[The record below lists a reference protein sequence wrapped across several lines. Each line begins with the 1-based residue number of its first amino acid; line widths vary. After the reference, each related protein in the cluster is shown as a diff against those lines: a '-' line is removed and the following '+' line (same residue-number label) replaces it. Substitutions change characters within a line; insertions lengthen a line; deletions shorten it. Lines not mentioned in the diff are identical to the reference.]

1 MPLATAPS
9 LSHRTVLA
17 ATAVAHL
24 LTDPAGTYV
33 DGTFGRG
40 GHARLILERLAP
52 AGRLIALDRD
62 PQAADAAR
70 AIDDPR
76 FRFVHAR
83 FSRMAATLAALGV
96 TRVNGIL
103 LDIGVSSP
111 QIDDPARGFSLR
123 GDGPLDMRMDPTSG
137 PSAAQWLAT
146 ATLDEL
152 VRVIRDYGEE
162 RFALPIAKAIVAGR
176 APGSGG
182 RPARPPATTAELAA
196 LVADAVPRSG
206 KTVKGGGQ
214 HPATRTFQA
223 VRIHVNQE
231 LEELAL
237 VLDQSLD
244 LLAPGGRL
252 AVISF
257 HSLEDRIVKRFI
269 EAHAHPERQ
278 LQQTDQRLRRLPLAQ
293 AQLPQPRLRALPKVL
308 PDAAEVAANPRAR
321 SAVLRVAERTGLQR
335 GLP

>member
-1 MPLATAPS
+1 MPFATAPS

-146 ATLDEL
+146 A
-152 VRVIRDYGEE
+152 
-162 RFALPIAKAIVAGR
+162 
-176 APGSGG
+176 
-182 RPARPPATTAELAA
+182 
-196 LVADAVPRSG
+196 
-206 KTVKGGGQ
+206 
-214 HPATRTFQA
+214 
-223 VRIHVNQE
+223 
-231 LEELAL
+231 
-237 VLDQSLD
+237 
-244 LLAPGGRL
+244 
-252 AVISF
+252 
-257 HSLEDRIVKRFI
+257 DRKSV
-269 EAHAHPERQ
+269 
-278 LQQTDQRLRRLPLAQ
+278 
-293 AQLPQPRLRALPKVL
+293 V
-308 PDAAEVAANPRAR
+308 
-321 SAVLRVAERTGLQR
+321 
-335 GLP
+335 